1 MPREILTDE
10 KVLEKCMEGYPL
22 PFALIDKVLSVGTKK
37 EDNGFMPFSVQRRK
51 PNPPEKQ
58 EYLANAIIRARRNVG
73 QQNNRNELEK
83 IRSMILRDRP
93 NYPDYVRNVKEEDV
107 EEDIDIMDFPL
118 APVEIEVL
126 EEKEGEVV
134 FVREPDEP
142 VVEQLK
148 KDEDAPEAEA
158 REVIPEAQ
166 VVQKRKR
173 RTKKE
178 MEEEKRKK
186 EIAEGKQE
194 TIPQIIERQKQG
206 QLRGATKQKKN
217 ISQLRAEEKNL
228 KRQIQLEL
236 SAADQDLVKVTQLQ
250 NQLKKVESELESGR
264 QL

>member
-22 PFALIDKVLSVGTKK
+22 PFALVDKVLSVGTKK
-37 EDNGFMPFSVQRRK
+37 EDNGFMPFAVQRRK

-58 EYLANAIIRARRNVG
+58 EYLANAILRARRNIG

-93 NYPDYVRNVKEEDV
+93 NYPDYVRNVKEEV

-118 APVEIEVL
+118 APVEVEVL
-126 EEKEGEVV
+126 EEKEGAIEL
-134 FVREPDEP
+134 VREPDEP

-178 MEEEKRKK
+178 IEEEKRKK
-186 EIAEGKQE
+186 EIEEGKQE
-194 TIPQIIERQKQG
+194 TIVQQLERQKQG
-206 QLRGATKQKKN
+206 QLRGAKQKKN
-217 ISQLRAEEKNL
+217 VSQLRAEEKRL
-228 KRQIQLEL
+228 KREIQLEL
-236 SAADQDLVKVTQLQ
+236 AGADQDLAKVKQLQ
-250 NQLKKVESELESGR
+250 NQLDKVESQLESR
-264 QL
+264 SQL

>member
-22 PFALIDKVLSVGTKK
+22 PFALVDKVLSVGTKK
-37 EDNGFMPFSVQRRK
+37 EDNGFMPFSVQKRK

-58 EYLANAIIRARRNVG
+58 EYLANAILRARRNIG

-83 IRSMILRDRP
+83 IRSMVLRDRP
-93 NYPDYVRNVKEEDV
+93 NYPDYVRNVKEEV

-118 APVEIEVL
+118 APVEVEVL
-126 EEKEGEVV
+126 EEKEGAIEL
-134 FVREPDEP
+134 VREPDEP

-148 KDEDAPEAEA
+148 KDDEDTPEAEA

-166 VVQKRKR
+166 VVPKRKR

-186 EIAEGKQE
+186 RIEEGKQE

-206 QLRGATKQKKN
+206 QLRGAKQKKN
-217 ISQLRAEEKNL
+217 VSQLKAEEKRL
-228 KRQIQLEL
+228 KREIQLEL
-236 SAADQDLVKVTQLQ
+236 AGADQDLVKVKQLQ
-250 NQLKKVESELESGR
+250 NQLDKVESQLQSGSD
-264 QL
+264 L